1 MDKLKELIESSLQ
14 PLHEKIDKID
24 KEIQDT
30 KDALANSVEAIAIAK
45 TAKEDSAE
53 NKIKI
58 EEIEARMKTVETKTE
73 LNAKMIDEMSETMDL
88 NKSEMDKKL
97 EEIMEKKIEENKV
110 GIIIVIFT
118 RFYSKFK
125 W

>member
-73 LNAKMIDEMSETMDL
+73 LNAKMIDEMSESLDL

-97 EEIMEKKIEENKV
+97 EEIMEKKIEK
-110 GIIIVIFT
+110 
-118 RFYSKFK
+118 K
-125 W
+125 